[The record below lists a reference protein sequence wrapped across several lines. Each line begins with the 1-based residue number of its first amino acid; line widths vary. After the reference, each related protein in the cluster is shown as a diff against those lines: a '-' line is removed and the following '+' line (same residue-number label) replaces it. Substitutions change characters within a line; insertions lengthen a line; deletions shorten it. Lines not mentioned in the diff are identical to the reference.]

1 MIACLGNRYLCVT
14 EMAGVYRKK
23 NCPTCGTEHRKR
35 GQYCSRSCGNKR
47 TFDDT
52 YRDKLSSGQAKR
64 MLTDEGEEHKYMLQ
78 QYAKGRDLDWH
89 IKPPVD
95 HGGEVVDGDFW
106 VSDE

>member
-1 MIACLGNRYLCVT
+1 
-14 EMAGVYRKK
+14 
-23 NCPTCGTEHRKR
+23 
-35 GQYCSRSCGNKR
+35 
-47 TFDDT
+47 
-52 YRDKLSSGQAKR
+52 